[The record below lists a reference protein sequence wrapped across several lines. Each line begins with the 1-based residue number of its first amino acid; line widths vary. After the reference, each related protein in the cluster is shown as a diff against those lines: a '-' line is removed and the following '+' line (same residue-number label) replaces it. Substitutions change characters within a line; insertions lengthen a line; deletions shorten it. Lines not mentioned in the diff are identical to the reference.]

1 MARPF
6 ESSGGALHGSGQI
19 GVVAELAA
27 VEHPLELDGE
37 GHQARD
43 STPVCDQFASR
54 PSDAI
59 AMITPDNPAGLGVY
73 SI

>member
-1 MARPF
+1 LARPF

-43 STPVCDQFASR
+43 SAYACDQSAFRRSGARRS
-54 PSDAI
+54 
-59 AMITPDNPAGLGVY
+59 ITPDSPAELGVY